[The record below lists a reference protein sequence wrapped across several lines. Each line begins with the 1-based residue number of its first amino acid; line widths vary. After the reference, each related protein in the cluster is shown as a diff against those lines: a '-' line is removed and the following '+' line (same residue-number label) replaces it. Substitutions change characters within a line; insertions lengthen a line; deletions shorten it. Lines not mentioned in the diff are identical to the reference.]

1 MSRAKSGGGITMN
14 KVSQTTDGRKQ
25 EPVSQGVSPGY
36 VSRLGS
42 MVGEGTPKKP
52 LYYNKVTASTPI
64 GPNHNFEVGPGAGRQ
79 ILPSGSQSKVA
90 APTPMSGPRRSLF
103 K

>member
-25 EPVSQGVSPGY
+25 EPKVHGVSPGY

-42 MVGEGTPKKP
+42 MVGQGTPYKAIYSQQGYTNP
-52 LYYNKVTASTPI
+52 VGT
-64 GPNHNFEVGPGAGRQ
+64 NHNFEMGPGAGRVV
-79 ILPSGSQSKVA
+79 LKSGSQSSVK
-90 APTPMSGPRRSLF
+90 APTPMGKSKPHW
-103 K
+103 